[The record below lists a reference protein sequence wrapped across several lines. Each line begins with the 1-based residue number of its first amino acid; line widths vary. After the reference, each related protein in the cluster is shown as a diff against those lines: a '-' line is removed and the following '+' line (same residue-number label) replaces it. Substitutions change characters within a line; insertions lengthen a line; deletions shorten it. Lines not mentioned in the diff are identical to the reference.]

1 MFQFTLSTQN
11 NSKVYEELKS
21 DFKRAINWN
30 KHQAKVST
38 ERQNQYLDFLI
49 DPSFQGVNRLFVLP
63 FENEAQRTSYKQYYL
78 PTKEIKKYNI
88 MIDGQNFFDYPV
100 KNDLITYD
108 NIKKRA
114 TGQGDDNTTGCY
126 KKHCKMIVIGL
137 SKQQALDVDPKAMQQ
152 INFTGNLEQ
161 QAKIYL
167 IIEGAKETALD
178 FSQVTVTVF

>member
-1 MFQFTLSTQN
+1 
-11 NSKVYEELKS
+11 
-21 DFKRAINWN
+21 
-30 KHQAKVST
+30 
-38 ERQNQYLDFLI
+38 
-49 DPSFQGVNRLFVLP
+49 
-63 FENEAQRTSYKQYYL
+63 
-78 PTKEIKKYNI
+78 

-108 NIKKRA
+108 NIRKRE
-114 TGQGDDNTTGCY
+114 TGQGDDYITGCY
-126 KKHCKMIVIGL
+126 KKHYKMIVIGL

-161 QAKIYL
+161 QATIFL